1 MTSLASKSH
10 PWTGS
15 RWYAGLWMA
24 VAAILVVAYAS
35 DPDSLIKGFFALAAV
50 LHLIA
55 QLRAG
60 REARL
65 TAE

>member
-1 MTSLASKSH
+1 
-10 PWTGS
+10 
-15 RWYAGLWMA
+15 MA

-35 DPDSLIKGFFALAAV
+35 DPQSLIKGFFALAAV

-55 QLRAG
+55 QFRAG